1 MLSRNKTP
9 VFEAINTATVGVF
22 VLDYFLRLLTADLKI
37 GKFGRRK
44 NGEAMALEITEK
56 ALERIEAAARIPP
69 PGVEKVCGTCR
80 RHDEWTGACTNA
92 LSPNRAD
99 FTDEEDACEA
109 WEYDGK

>member
-1 MLSRNKTP
+1 MTIQELHSICAMKGLVA
-9 VFEAINTATVGVF
+9 VFSVMGRRPEIVVE
-22 VLDYFLRLLTADLKI
+22 VEQVDR
-37 GKFGRRK
+37 FGRRK

-56 ALERIEAAARIPP
+56 ALERIEAAVRVPP

-99 FTDEEDACEA
+99 FTDEEDTCEA